1 MTSRFS
7 PGASVRLALALVVAS
22 SMAGCAGVDVAGY
35 AAERPQLDLRRYF
48 DGPIDAWGLVHDRS
62 GKVIRRFHV
71 AIDARWRG
79 DTGTLDES
87 FTYAD
92 GRREKRVWTVVKDGD
107 RYTATAADV
116 VGTAIG
122 AAAGNALNLRYVLA
136 VPIDGATWNLDM
148 DDWMFQMDE
157 ATLLNRTRM
166 SKFGIPLGDITI
178 AFRKR

>member
-1 MTSRFS
+1 MSLR
-7 PGASVRLALALVVAS
+7 RLLAAALQRTAALGLAAFV
-22 SMAGCAGVDVAGY
+22 AGCAGVDVASY
-35 AAERPQLDLRRYF
+35 AAERPVLDLKRYF
-48 DGPIDAWGLVHDRS
+48 DGTVEAWGLVHDRS

-71 AIDARWRG
+71 TIDARWNG

-92 GRREKRVWTVVKDGD
+92 GNREKRVWTVVKDGD

-116 VGTAIG
+116 VGTAVG
-122 AAAGNALNLRYVLA
+122 SASGNALNLRYVLA
-136 VPIDGATWNLDM
+136 VPIGDSAWNLDM

-157 ATLLNRTRM
+157 AVLLNRTTM
-166 SKFGIPLGDITI
+166 SKLGVRVGDITI

>member
-1 MTSRFS
+1 MTSPLSSR
-7 PGASVRLALALVVAS
+7 ASVRLALALVVAS

-35 AAERPQLDLRRYF
+35 AAERPQLDLKRYF
-48 DGPIDAWGLVHDRS
+48 DGPIEAWGLVHDRS

-116 VGTAIG
+116 VGTATG

-136 VPIDGATWNLDM
+136 VPIDGTTWNLDM

-157 ATLLNRTRM
+157 VTLLNRTSM
-166 SKFGIPLGDITI
+166 SKFGIPLGDVTI